1 MSELLIANVTA
12 AVLLLLA
19 LARSVYHRR
28 GQSEEERA
36 ILVLLVGM
44 VVLSLTGLIRRMG
57 YDHVD
62 LVATVAWTIIAAAA
76 LWVTTKAVAR

>member
-1 MSELLIANVTA
+1 MSDLLIANVTA
-12 AVLLLLA
+12 AALLLLA

-28 GQSEEERA
+28 GQNEEERA

-44 VVLSLTGLIRRMG
+44 VMLSMTGLFRRAG

-62 LVATVAWTIIAAAA
+62 LVATVAWTIVAAAA
-76 LWVTTKAVAR
+76 LWVATKAVTR